1 MKPGKYYFVMN
12 KESDFSRGRGKG
24 ILADRTGLALAPDA
38 ERGVYYSRVFDS
50 REKKTTWH
58 RLRFYGLTGTES
70 SVQVTVYASESR
82 LVMSDGIPVDAE
94 DAIRRGNLSWE
105 ELDRCFEPYIQERFT
120 YPQDVLL
127 HRVRGRYLWF
137 RLDMEASGGRLP
149 SLTGAQIYFP
159 KDTWMKYL
167 PEIYQQGEEST
178 SFLER
183 YLGIFQSMY
192 EDMTKQIEEVPDRLN
207 PRTAD
212 LPSLRFL
219 AEWVGIEHAELWN
232 EEQLRWL
239 TANAIWLHQYRGT
252 VRFLKE
258 IMKLYTGKE
267 PYVVE
272 RHRLEPYFDGSEK
285 EKQLKQLYSS
295 NPYEFTLLVN
305 TDDMETGAQDSTL
318 RQLADMARP
327 AGMDC
332 RIVVLKPYIFL
343 GQYSYLGINSV
354 LGQYKA
360 MELNGL
366 CAVPFT
372 TIAGNE
378 R

>member
-1 MKPGKYYFVMN
+1 MN
-12 KESDFSRGRGKG
+12 KEADFARGRGQGVRAGAEG
-24 ILADRTGLALAPDA
+24 ISLLPDA

-50 REKKTTWH
+50 REKQTVWL

-70 SVQVTVYASESR
+70 AVRVTVYASESR
-82 LVMSDGIPVDAE
+82 LVMAGGVPVDAE
-94 DAIRRGNLSWE
+94 DAVRKGKLSWE
-105 ELDRCFEPYIQERFT
+105 ELERCFAPYVQECFS
-120 YPQDVLL
+120 YPEDVLL
-127 HRVRGRYLWF
+127 HQVRGRYLWF
-137 RLDMEASGGRLP
+137 RLDLEASGGSLP
-149 SLTGAQIYFP
+149 SLTGARIYFP

-167 PEIYQQGEEST
+167 PEIYQEDRESA

-192 EDMTKQIEEVPDRLN
+192 EDMTRQIEEVPDLLN
-207 PRTAD
+207 PQTAD
-212 LPSLRFL
+212 LPRLRLLSEWL
-219 AEWVGIEHAELWN
+219 AVEHGEIWN

-239 TANAIWLHQYRGT
+239 TANAVRLYQYRGT

-258 IMKLYTGKE
+258 ILKLYTGKE

-272 RHRLEPYFDGSEK
+272 RHQLAPFLDGSPAAE
-285 EKQLKQLYSS
+285 ELKRLYSS
-295 NPYEFTLLVN
+295 DPYEFTLLVN
-305 TDDMETGAQDSTL
+305 GENLEADSQEDIL

-343 GQYSYLGINSV
+343 GQYSYLGVNSV

-372 TIAGNE
+372 TVAGN
-378 R
+378 